1 MWQNAVNLR
10 PVGGTMQKSFS
21 VAFSLVLCVVPVLFP
36 NGTATAQISGTEGNP
51 AMCTQLQDQI
61 DEIVSI
67 SRSDKLSDTEKIKK
81 LVDSWVKSLSQIQ
94 DASQRDP
101 EVGKI
106 AKDYV
111 DSITKLLLEAHI
123 ISITGDKNVT
133 PDVKNEL
140 DLLRERIRPYIST
153 LKLKCPD
160 LQLPAIGTK

>member
-1 MWQNAVNLR
+1 
-10 PVGGTMQKSFS
+10 
-21 VAFSLVLCVVPVLFP
+21 
-36 NGTATAQISGTEGNP
+36 
-51 AMCTQLQDQI
+51 MCTQLQDQI

-67 SRSDKLSDTEKIKK
+67 SKSDKLSDNEKIKK
-81 LVDSWVKSLSQIQ
+81 LMESWVKSLSQIQ

-111 DSITKLLLEAHI
+111 QSITKLLLEAQI

-140 DLLRERIRPYIST
+140 DLLRERIKPYISI
-153 LKLKCPD
+153 LKLQCPD
-160 LQLPAIGTK
+160 LQLPAVGTK

>member
-1 MWQNAVNLR
+1 MNQL
-10 PVGGTMQKSFS
+10 FS
-21 VAFSLVLCVVPVLFP
+21 VACLLVLCLAPVLFP
-36 NGTATAQISGTEGNP
+36 DGTAMAQISGIEGNP

-67 SRSDKLSDTEKIKK
+67 SRSDKLNDNEKIKK
-81 LVDSWVKSLSQIQ
+81 LMESWVNSLSQIQ

-111 DSITKLLLEAHI
+111 ESITKLILQAHI

-133 PDVKNEL
+133 PDLKNEL
-140 DLLRERIRPYIST
+140 DLLRARIKPYISI
-153 LKLKCPD
+153 LKLQCPD
-160 LQLPAIGTK
+160 LQLPPVGTK